1 MSRKFFTPLIAFIM
15 CLASCSFI
23 SKDFDTSDKDNLI
36 IQLITYVLDQAHY
49 LDKDINDEFSE
60 KVFKT
65 FIDNLDPSKRYFY
78 ASDIEEFSEYKYL
91 IDDAFKNPNLDFFN
105 LVYNRYNIRLV
116 ESKSIFELILSQP
129 FDFSKEEIFESDFEL
144 LDFVQTK
151 SELYERWRKLLK
163 TYVIENYHDEIE
175 DDLKKL
181 EKDSSFVVRKPELIE
196 KENRELLNET
206 MLQNFKFI
214 SEEMQRSD
222 WFSVYINSFVSQYDP
237 NTSYLDPESKDR
249 FDVDM
254 SGNYAG
260 IGARLQKKIDKVE
273 ITEVI
278 SGGPAWRDNKLEKGD
293 AILKVRQDN
302 EEEPVSI
309 LNMRLSEA
317 VKLIKGKKGTKVHL
331 TVKKVD
337 GSISEITVKRDIVLL
352 EETYIKSSFVQK
364 DSSIYG
370 VINIPKFYIDF
381 DNQSNR
387 DAAKDLKIEIERL
400 KEVGVQGLIIDLR
413 NNGGGSLKTVVDM
426 AGMFIKN
433 GPVVQVKYFDKE
445 KQVLRD
451 RDKNIL
457 WKGPLVILVNE
468 GSASASEILA
478 AAMQDYKR
486 AIIIGGN
493 QTWGKGTVQTVFPLN
508 RMVRGNTNGD
518 LGALRYTTQKYYRI
532 NGGSVQLEGVKSDI
546 NVPYRYKYLE
556 FGEKDSENPLKW
568 DEIDKV
574 EFTPWNSNFD
584 FEEAINKSKLRMAS
598 NEYLK
603 LIDENAKWIKFIRD
617 NKIINL
623 NYEKFK
629 LEINENL
636 TKTEKFKIL
645 NDYSMNYN
653 FKSLPYEI
661 DLIKNDSVLGLKRKR
676 WHASLNK
683 DLYIDEALNVLSDL
697 RFSIHNKPEN
707 EPTEFD
713 ARYGNE
719 PGDGIVS
726 GSVLRPGGDGLI
738 FLSTST
744 NIQTTNN

>member
-1 MSRKFFTPLIAFIM
+1 MSKNLFTLLIAFIM
-15 CLASCSFI
+15 CLASCSFV

-49 LDKDINDEFSE
+49 LDKEINDEFSE
-60 KVFKT
+60 KVFDT
-65 FIDNLDPSKRYFY
+65 FLENLDPYKRYFY
-78 ASDIEEFSEYKYL
+78 ASDIEEFSKYKYL
-91 IDDAFKNPNLDFFN
+91 IDDAFKNPNLDFFE
-105 LVYNRYNIRLV
+105 LVYKRYTKRML
-116 ESKSIFELILSQP
+116 ESEKIFNDILSKP
-129 FDFSKEEIFESDFEL
+129 FDFNIDEVCECDFEE
-144 LDFVQTK
+144 LDYVKTK
-151 SELYERWRKLLK
+151 DQLFDRWRKLLK
-163 TYVIENYHDEIE
+163 IYVIENYHNEIE
-175 DDLKKL
+175 DDLRKSK
-181 EKDSSFVVRKPELIE
+181 EDSDFILRNPVLIE
-196 KENRELLNET
+196 KKTRETLKET
-206 MLQNFKFI
+206 MQQNYAFI

-278 SGGPAWRDNKLEKGD
+278 SGGPAWRDNSLEKGD
-293 AILKVRQDN
+293 AILKVRQDD
-302 EEEPVSI
+302 EDEPVGI
-309 LNMRLSEA
+309 LNMRLGEA

-337 GSISEITVKRDIVLL
+337 GSVTEVTVKRDIVLL
-352 EETYIKSSFVQK
+352 EETYIKSSIVEK
-364 DSSIYG
+364 DNNTYG
-370 VINIPKFYIDF
+370 LINIPKFYIDF

-387 DAAKDLKIEIERL
+387 DAAKDLRTEIERL
-400 KEVGVQGLIIDLR
+400 KEQGIQGLVIDLR
-413 NNGGGSLKTVVDM
+413 NNGGGALKTVVDM

-445 KQVLRD
+445 KQVLSDRD
-451 RDKNIL
+451 RSVL
-457 WKGPLVILVNE
+457 WTGPLVILVNE

-493 QTWGKGTVQTVFPLN
+493 QTWGKGTVQNVFPLN

-556 FGEKDSENPLKW
+556 FGEKDSENPLQW

-574 EFTPWNSNFD
+574 EFDTWNSNFN
-584 FEEAINKSKLRMAS
+584 FEEAITKSNKRMAN

-603 LIDENAKWIKFIRD
+603 LVDENAKWIKSVRD
-617 NKIINL
+617 NKLINL
-623 NYEKFK
+623 NYDKFK
-629 LEINENL
+629 LELEENSSI
-636 TKTEKFKIL
+636 TEKFKAL
-645 NDYSMNYN
+645 NDYSMNYS
-653 FKSLPYEI
+653 FKSLPYEL
-661 DLIKNDSVLGLKRKR
+661 DLIKNDSVLGLKRER
-676 WHASLNK
+676 WHKSLNK
-683 DLYIDEALNVLSDL
+683 DFYIDEALNVLSDL
-697 RFSIHNKPEN
+697 RFSYLDN
-707 EPTEFD
+707 
-713 ARYGNE
+713 
-719 PGDGIVS
+719 
-726 GSVLRPGGDGLI
+726 
-738 FLSTST
+738 
-744 NIQTTNN
+744 

>member
-1 MSRKFFTPLIAFIM
+1 MSKNLFTLLIAFIM
-15 CLASCSFI
+15 CLASCSFV

-49 LDKDINDEFSE
+49 LDKEINDEFSE
-60 KVFKT
+60 KVFDT
-65 FIDNLDPSKRYFY
+65 FLENLDPYKRYFY
-78 ASDIEEFSEYKYL
+78 ASDIDEFSKYKYL
-91 IDDAFKNPNLDFFN
+91 IDDAFKNPNLDFFE
-105 LVYNRYNIRLV
+105 LVYKRYTKRML
-116 ESKSIFELILSQP
+116 ESEKIFNDILSKP
-129 FDFSKEEIFESDFEL
+129 FDFNKNEICECDFEE
-144 LDFVQTK
+144 LDYVKTK
-151 SELYERWRKLLK
+151 DQLFDRWRKLLK
-163 TYVIENYHDEIE
+163 IYVIENYHNEIE
-175 DDLKKL
+175 DDLRKSK
-181 EKDSSFVVRKPELIE
+181 EDSDFILRNPVLIE
-196 KENRELLNET
+196 KKTRETLKET
-206 MLQNFKFI
+206 MQQNYAFM

-278 SGGPAWRDNKLEKGD
+278 SGGPAWRDNSLEKGD
-293 AILKVRQDN
+293 AILKVRQDD
-302 EEEPVSI
+302 EDEPVGI
-309 LNMRLSEA
+309 LNMRLGEA

-337 GSISEITVKRDIVLL
+337 GSVTEVTVKRDIVLL
-352 EETYIKSSFVQK
+352 EETYIKSSIVEK
-364 DSSIYG
+364 DNNTYG
-370 VINIPKFYIDF
+370 LINIPKFYIDF

-387 DAAKDLKIEIERL
+387 DAAKDLR
-400 KEVGVQGLIIDLR
+400 
-413 NNGGGSLKTVVDM
+413 TVVDM

-445 KQVLRD
+445 KQVLSDRD
-451 RDKNIL
+451 RSVL
-457 WKGPLVILVNE
+457 WTGPLVILVNE

-493 QTWGKGTVQTVFPLN
+493 QTWGKGTVQNVFPLN

-556 FGEKDSENPLKW
+556 FGEKDSENPLQW

-574 EFTPWNSNFD
+574 EFDTWNSNFN
-584 FEEAINKSKLRMAS
+584 FEEAITKSNKRMAN

-603 LIDENAKWIKFIRD
+603 LVDENAKWIKSVRD
-617 NKIINL
+617 NKLINL
-623 NYEKFK
+623 NYDKFK
-629 LEINENL
+629 SELEENSSI
-636 TKTEKFKIL
+636 TEKFKAL
-645 NDYSMNYN
+645 NDYSMNYS
-653 FKSLPYEI
+653 FKSLPYEL
-661 DLIKNDSVLGLKRKR
+661 DLIKNDSVLGLKRER
-676 WHASLNK
+676 WHKSLNK
-683 DLYIDEALNVLSDL
+683 DFYIDEALNVLSDL
-697 RFSIHNKPEN
+697 RFSYLDN
-707 EPTEFD
+707 
-713 ARYGNE
+713 
-719 PGDGIVS
+719 
-726 GSVLRPGGDGLI
+726 
-738 FLSTST
+738 
-744 NIQTTNN
+744 

>member
-1 MSRKFFTPLIAFIM
+1 M
-15 CLASCSFI
+15 CLASCSFV

-49 LDKDINDEFSE
+49 LDKEINDEFSE
-60 KVFKT
+60 KVFDT
-65 FIDNLDPSKRYFY
+65 FLENLDPYKRYFY
-78 ASDIEEFSEYKYL
+78 ASDIEEFSKYKYL
-91 IDDAFKNPNLDFFN
+91 IDDAFKNPNLDFFE
-105 LVYNRYNIRLV
+105 LVYKRYTKRML
-116 ESKSIFELILSQP
+116 ESEKIFNDILSKP
-129 FDFSKEEIFESDFEL
+129 FDFNKNEVCECDFEE
-144 LDFVQTK
+144 LDYVKTK
-151 SELYERWRKLLK
+151 DQLFDRWRKLLK
-163 TYVIENYHDEIE
+163 IYVIENYHNEIE
-175 DDLKKL
+175 DDLRKSK
-181 EKDSSFVVRKPELIE
+181 EDSDFILRNPVLIE
-196 KENRELLNET
+196 KKTRETLKET
-206 MLQNFKFI
+206 MQQNYAFI

-278 SGGPAWRDNKLEKGD
+278 SGGPAWRDNILEKGD
-293 AILKVRQDN
+293 AILKVRQDK
-302 EEEPVSI
+302 EDEPVGI

-337 GSISEITVKRDIVLL
+337 GTVTEVTVKRDIVLL
-352 EETYIKSSFVQK
+352 EETYIKSSIVEK
-364 DSSIYG
+364 DNNTYG
-370 VINIPKFYIDF
+370 LINIPKFYIDF

-387 DAAKDLKIEIERL
+387 DAAKDLRTEIERL
-400 KEVGVQGLIIDLR
+400 KEQGIQGLVIDLR
-413 NNGGGSLKTVVDM
+413 NNGGGALKTVVDM

-445 KQVLRD
+445 KQVLSDRD
-451 RDKNIL
+451 RSVL
-457 WKGPLVILVNE
+457 WTGPLVILVNE

-493 QTWGKGTVQTVFPLN
+493 QTWGKGTVQNVFPLN

-556 FGEKDSENPLKW
+556 FGEKDSENPLQW

-574 EFTPWNSNFD
+574 EFDTWNSNFN
-584 FEEAINKSKLRMAS
+584 FEEAITKSNKRMAN

-603 LIDENAKWIKFIRD
+603 LVDENAKWIKSVRD
-617 NKIINL
+617 NKLINL
-623 NYEKFK
+623 NYDKFK
-629 LEINENL
+629 LELEENSSI
-636 TKTEKFKIL
+636 TEKFKAL
-645 NDYSMNYN
+645 NDYSMNYS
-653 FKSLPYEI
+653 FKSLPYEL
-661 DLIKNDSVLGLKRKR
+661 DLIKNDSVLGLKRER
-676 WHASLNK
+676 WHKSLNK
-683 DLYIDEALNVLSDL
+683 DFYIDEALNVLSDL
-697 RFSIHNKPEN
+697 RFSYLDN
-707 EPTEFD
+707 
-713 ARYGNE
+713 
-719 PGDGIVS
+719 
-726 GSVLRPGGDGLI
+726 
-738 FLSTST
+738 
-744 NIQTTNN
+744 

>member
-1 MSRKFFTPLIAFIM
+1 MSKNLFTLLIAFIM
-15 CLASCSFI
+15 CLASCSFV

-49 LDKDINDEFSE
+49 LDKEINDEFSE
-60 KVFKT
+60 KVFDT
-65 FIDNLDPSKRYFY
+65 FLENLDPYKRYFY
-78 ASDIEEFSEYKYL
+78 ASDIEEFSKYKYL
-91 IDDAFKNPNLDFFN
+91 IDDAFKNPNLDFF
-105 LVYNRYNIRLV
+105 
-116 ESKSIFELILSQP
+116 ELIYKRYTKRMLESEKIFNDILSKP
-129 FDFSKEEIFESDFEL
+129 FDFNIDEVCECDFEE
-144 LDFVQTK
+144 LDYVKTK
-151 SELYERWRKLLK
+151 DQLFDRWRKLLK
-163 TYVIENYHDEIE
+163 IYVIENYHNEIE
-175 DDLKKL
+175 DDLRKSK
-181 EKDSSFVVRKPELIE
+181 EDSDFILRNPVLIE
-196 KENRELLNET
+196 EKTRESLKET
-206 MLQNFKFI
+206 MQQNYVFI

-278 SGGPAWRDNKLEKGD
+278 SGGPAWRDNSLEKGD
-293 AILKVRQDN
+293 AILKVRQDD
-302 EEEPVSI
+302 EDEPVGI
-309 LNMRLSEA
+309 LNMRLGEA

-337 GSISEITVKRDIVLL
+337 GSVTEVTVKRDIVLL
-352 EETYIKSSFVQK
+352 EETYIKSSIVEK
-364 DSSIYG
+364 DNNTYG
-370 VINIPKFYIDF
+370 LINIPKFYIDF

-387 DAAKDLKIEIERL
+387 DAAKDLRTEIERL
-400 KEVGVQGLIIDLR
+400 KEEGIQGLVIDLR
-413 NNGGGSLKTVVDM
+413 NNGGGALKTVVDM

-445 KQVLRD
+445 KQVLSDRD
-451 RDKNIL
+451 RSVL
-457 WKGPLVILVNE
+457 WTGPLVILVNE

-493 QTWGKGTVQTVFPLN
+493 QTWGKGTVQNVFPLN

-556 FGEKDSENPLKW
+556 FGEKDSENPLQW

-574 EFTPWNSNFD
+574 EFDTWNSNFN
-584 FEEAINKSKLRMAS
+584 FEEAITKSNKRMAN

-603 LIDENAKWIKFIRD
+603 LVEENAKWIKSVRD
-617 NKIINL
+617 NKLINL
-623 NYEKFK
+623 NYDKFK
-629 LEINENL
+629 LELEENSSI
-636 TKTEKFKIL
+636 TEKFKAL
-645 NDYSMNYN
+645 NDYSMNYS
-653 FKSLPYEI
+653 FKSLPYEL
-661 DLIKNDSVLGLKRKR
+661 DLIKNDSVLGLKRER
-676 WHASLNK
+676 WHKSLNK
-683 DLYIDEALNVLSDL
+683 DFYIDEALNVLSDL
-697 RFSIHNKPEN
+697 RFSYLEN
-707 EPTEFD
+707 
-713 ARYGNE
+713 
-719 PGDGIVS
+719 
-726 GSVLRPGGDGLI
+726 
-738 FLSTST
+738 
-744 NIQTTNN
+744 

>member
-1 MSRKFFTPLIAFIM
+1 MSKNLFTLLIAFIM
-15 CLASCSFI
+15 CLASCSFV

-49 LDKDINDEFSE
+49 LDKEINDEFSE
-60 KVFKT
+60 KVFDT
-65 FIDNLDPSKRYFY
+65 FLENLDPYKRYFY
-78 ASDIEEFSEYKYL
+78 ASDIEEFSKYKYL
-91 IDDAFKNPNLDFFN
+91 IDDAFKNPNLDFFE
-105 LVYNRYNIRLV
+105 LVYKRYSKRML
-116 ESKSIFELILSQP
+116 ESEKIFNDILSKP
-129 FDFSKEEIFESDFEL
+129 FDFNKDEVCECDFEE
-144 LDFVQTK
+144 LDYVKTK
-151 SELYERWRKLLK
+151 NQLFDRWRKLLK
-163 TYVIENYHDEIE
+163 IYVIENYHNEIE
-175 DDLKKL
+175 DDL
-181 EKDSSFVVRKPELIE
+181 RKSKEDTDFSMRSPNLIE
-196 KENRELLNET
+196 KKTREALKET
-206 MLQNFKFI
+206 MQQNYAFI

-278 SGGPAWRDNKLEKGD
+278 SGGPAWRDNILEKGD

-302 EEEPVSI
+302 EDEPVGI

-337 GSISEITVKRDIVLL
+337 GTVTEVTVKRDIVLL
-352 EETYIKSSFVQK
+352 EETYIKSSIVEK
-364 DSSIYG
+364 DNNTYG
-370 VINIPKFYIDF
+370 LINIPKFYIDF

-387 DAAKDLKIEIERL
+387 DAAKDLRTEIERL
-400 KEVGVQGLIIDLR
+400 KEQGIQGLVIDLR
-413 NNGGGSLKTVVDM
+413 NNGGGALKTVVDM

-445 KQVLRD
+445 KQVLSDRD
-451 RDKNIL
+451 RSVL
-457 WKGPLVILVNE
+457 WTGPLVILVNE

-493 QTWGKGTVQTVFPLN
+493 QTWGKGTVQNVFPLN

-546 NVPYRYKYLE
+546 NVPYRFKYLE
-556 FGEKDSENPLKW
+556 FGEKDSENPLQW

-574 EFTPWNSNFD
+574 EFDTWNSNFN
-584 FEEAINKSKLRMAS
+584 FEEAITKSNKRMAN

-603 LIDENAKWIKFIRD
+603 LVDENAKWIKSVRD
-617 NKIINL
+617 NKLINL
-623 NYEKFK
+623 NYDKFK
-629 LEINENL
+629 LELEENSSI
-636 TKTEKFKIL
+636 TEKFKAL
-645 NDYSMNYN
+645 NDYSMNYS
-653 FKSLPYEI
+653 FKSLPYEL
-661 DLIKNDSVLGLKRKR
+661 DLIKNDSVLGLKRER
-676 WHASLNK
+676 WHKSLNK
-683 DLYIDEALNVLSDL
+683 DFYIDEALNVLSDL
-697 RFSIHNKPEN
+697 RFSYLDN
-707 EPTEFD
+707 
-713 ARYGNE
+713 
-719 PGDGIVS
+719 
-726 GSVLRPGGDGLI
+726 
-738 FLSTST
+738 
-744 NIQTTNN
+744 

>member
-1 MSRKFFTPLIAFIM
+1 MSKNLFTLLIAFIM
-15 CLASCSFI
+15 CLASCSFV

-49 LDKDINDEFSE
+49 LDKEINDEFSE
-60 KVFKT
+60 KVFDT
-65 FIDNLDPSKRYFY
+65 FLENLDPYKRYFY
-78 ASDIEEFSEYKYL
+78 ASDIEEFSKYKYL
-91 IDDAFKNPNLDFFN
+91 IDDAFKNPNLDFFE
-105 LVYNRYNIRLV
+105 LVYKRYTKRIL
-116 ESKSIFELILSQP
+116 ESEKIFNDILSKP
-129 FDFSKEEIFESDFEL
+129 FDFNKDEVCECDFEE
-144 LDFVQTK
+144 LDYVKTK
-151 SELYERWRKLLK
+151 DQLFDRWRKLLK
-163 TYVIENYHDEIE
+163 IYVIENYHNEIE
-175 DDLKKL
+175 DDL
-181 EKDSSFVVRKPELIE
+181 RKSKEESDFILRNPVLIE
-196 KENRELLNET
+196 KKTRETLKET
-206 MLQNFKFI
+206 MQQNYAFI

-278 SGGPAWRDNKLEKGD
+278 SGGPAWRDNSLEKGD
-293 AILKVRQDN
+293 AILKVRQDD
-302 EEEPVSI
+302 EDEPVGI
-309 LNMRLSEA
+309 LNMRLGEA

-337 GSISEITVKRDIVLL
+337 GSVTEVTVKRDIVLL
-352 EETYIKSSFVQK
+352 EETYIKSSIVEK
-364 DSSIYG
+364 DNNTYG
-370 VINIPKFYIDF
+370 LINIPKFYIDF

-387 DAAKDLKIEIERL
+387 DAAKDLRTEIERL
-400 KEVGVQGLIIDLR
+400 KEQGIQGLVIDLR
-413 NNGGGSLKTVVDM
+413 NNGGGALKTVVDM

-445 KQVLRD
+445 KQVLSDRD
-451 RDKNIL
+451 RSVL
-457 WKGPLVILVNE
+457 WTGPLVILVNE

-493 QTWGKGTVQTVFPLN
+493 QTWGKGTVQNVFPLN

-556 FGEKDSENPLKW
+556 FGEKDSENPLQW

-574 EFTPWNSNFD
+574 EFDIWNSNFN
-584 FEEAINKSKLRMAS
+584 FEEAITKSNKRMAN

-603 LIDENAKWIKFIRD
+603 LVDENAKWIKSVRD
-617 NKIINL
+617 NKLINL
-623 NYEKFK
+623 NYDKFK
-629 LEINENL
+629 LELEENSSI
-636 TKTEKFKIL
+636 TEKFKAL

-653 FKSLPYEI
+653 FKSLPYEL
-661 DLIKNDSVLGLKRKR
+661 DLIKNDSVLGLKRER
-676 WHASLNK
+676 WHKSLNK
-683 DLYIDEALNVLSDL
+683 DFYIDEALNVLSDL
-697 RFSIHNKPEN
+697 RFSYLDN
-707 EPTEFD
+707 
-713 ARYGNE
+713 
-719 PGDGIVS
+719 
-726 GSVLRPGGDGLI
+726 
-738 FLSTST
+738 
-744 NIQTTNN
+744 

>member
-1 MSRKFFTPLIAFIM
+1 MSKNLFTLLIAFIM
-15 CLASCSFI
+15 CLASCSFV

-49 LDKDINDEFSE
+49 LDKEINDEFSE
-60 KVFKT
+60 KVFDT
-65 FIDNLDPSKRYFY
+65 FLENLDPYKRYFY
-78 ASDIEEFSEYKYL
+78 ASDIEEFSKYKYL
-91 IDDAFKNPNLDFFN
+91 IDDAFKNPNLDFFE
-105 LVYNRYNIRLV
+105 LVYKRYTKRML
-116 ESKSIFELILSQP
+116 ESEKIFNDILSKP
-129 FDFSKEEIFESDFEL
+129 FDFNKDEVCECDFEE
-144 LDFVQTK
+144 LDYVKTK
-151 SELYERWRKLLK
+151 DQLFDRWRKLLK
-163 TYVIENYHDEIE
+163 IYVIENYHNEIE
-175 DDLKKL
+175 DDLRKS
-181 EKDSSFVVRKPELIE
+181 KDDSDFILRNPVLIE
-196 KENRELLNET
+196 KKTRESLKET
-206 MLQNFKFI
+206 MQQNYAFI

-278 SGGPAWRDNKLEKGD
+278 SGGPAWRDNILEKGD
-293 AILKVRQDN
+293 AILKVRQDK
-302 EEEPVSI
+302 EDEPVGI

-337 GSISEITVKRDIVLL
+337 GTVTEVTVKRDIVLL
-352 EETYIKSSFVQK
+352 EETYIKSSIVEK
-364 DSSIYG
+364 DNNTYG
-370 VINIPKFYIDF
+370 LINIPKFYIDF

-387 DAAKDLKIEIERL
+387 DAAKDLRTEIERL
-400 KEVGVQGLIIDLR
+400 KEQGIQGLVIDLR
-413 NNGGGSLKTVVDM
+413 NNGGGALKTVVDM

-445 KQVLRD
+445 KQVLSDRD
-451 RDKNIL
+451 RSVL
-457 WKGPLVILVNE
+457 WTGPLVILVNE

-493 QTWGKGTVQTVFPLN
+493 QTWGKGTVQNVFPLN

-556 FGEKDSENPLKW
+556 FGEKDSENPLQW

-574 EFTPWNSNFD
+574 EFDTWNSNFN
-584 FEEAINKSKLRMAS
+584 FEEAITKSNKRMAN

-603 LIDENAKWIKFIRD
+603 LVDENAKWIKSVRD
-617 NKIINL
+617 NKLINL
-623 NYEKFK
+623 NYDKFK
-629 LEINENL
+629 LELEENSSI
-636 TKTEKFKIL
+636 TEKFKAL
-645 NDYSMNYN
+645 NDYSMNYS
-653 FKSLPYEI
+653 FKSLPYEL
-661 DLIKNDSVLGLKRKR
+661 DLIKNDSVLGLKRER
-676 WHASLNK
+676 WHKSLNK
-683 DLYIDEALNVLSDL
+683 DFYIDEALNVLSDL
-697 RFSIHNKPEN
+697 RFSYLDN
-707 EPTEFD
+707 
-713 ARYGNE
+713 
-719 PGDGIVS
+719 
-726 GSVLRPGGDGLI
+726 
-738 FLSTST
+738 
-744 NIQTTNN
+744 

>member
-1 MSRKFFTPLIAFIM
+1 MSKNLFTLLIAFIM
-15 CLASCSFI
+15 CLASCSFV

-49 LDKDINDEFSE
+49 LDKEINDEFSE
-60 KVFKT
+60 KVFDT
-65 FIDNLDPSKRYFY
+65 FLENLDPYKRYVY
-78 ASDIEEFSEYKYL
+78 ASDIDEFSKYKYL
-91 IDDAFKNPNLDFFN
+91 IDDAFKNPNLDFFE
-105 LVYNRYNIRLV
+105 LVYKRYTKRML
-116 ESKSIFELILSQP
+116 ESEKIFNDILSKP
-129 FDFSKEEIFESDFEL
+129 FDFNKNEVCECDFEE
-144 LDFVQTK
+144 LDYVKTK
-151 SELYERWRKLLK
+151 DQLFDRWRKLLK
-163 TYVIENYHDEIE
+163 IYVIENYHNEIE
-175 DDLKKL
+175 DDLRKSK
-181 EKDSSFVVRKPELIE
+181 EDSDFILRNPVLIE
-196 KENRELLNET
+196 KKTRETLKET
-206 MLQNFKFI
+206 MQQNYAFI

-278 SGGPAWRDNKLEKGD
+278 SGGPAWRDNSLEKGD
-293 AILKVRQDN
+293 AILKVRQDD
-302 EEEPVSI
+302 EDEPVGI
-309 LNMRLSEA
+309 LNMRLGEA

-337 GSISEITVKRDIVLL
+337 GSVTEVTVKRDIVLL
-352 EETYIKSSFVQK
+352 EETYIKSSIVEK
-364 DSSIYG
+364 DNNTYG
-370 VINIPKFYIDF
+370 LINIPKFYIDF

-387 DAAKDLKIEIERL
+387 DAAKDLRTEIERL
-400 KEVGVQGLIIDLR
+400 KEQGIQGLVIDLR
-413 NNGGGSLKTVVDM
+413 NNGGGALKTVVDM

-445 KQVLRD
+445 KQVLSDRD
-451 RDKNIL
+451 RSVL
-457 WKGPLVILVNE
+457 WTGPLVILVNE

-493 QTWGKGTVQTVFPLN
+493 QTWGKGTVQNVFPLN

-556 FGEKDSENPLKW
+556 FGEKDSENPLQW

-574 EFTPWNSNFD
+574 EFDTWNSNFN
-584 FEEAINKSKLRMAS
+584 FEEAITKSNKRMAN

-603 LIDENAKWIKFIRD
+603 LVDENAKWIKSVRD
-617 NKIINL
+617 NKLINL
-623 NYEKFK
+623 NYDKFK
-629 LEINENL
+629 LELEENSSI
-636 TKTEKFKIL
+636 TEKFKAL
-645 NDYSMNYN
+645 NDYSMDYS
-653 FKSLPYEI
+653 FKSLPYEL
-661 DLIKNDSVLGLKRKR
+661 DLIKNDSVLGLKRER
-676 WHASLNK
+676 WHKSLNK
-683 DLYIDEALNVLSDL
+683 DFYIDEALNVLSDL
-697 RFSIHNKPEN
+697 RFSYLDN
-707 EPTEFD
+707 
-713 ARYGNE
+713 
-719 PGDGIVS
+719 
-726 GSVLRPGGDGLI
+726 
-738 FLSTST
+738 
-744 NIQTTNN
+744 

>member
-1 MSRKFFTPLIAFIM
+1 MSKNLFTLLIAFIM
-15 CLASCSFI
+15 CLASCSFV

-49 LDKDINDEFSE
+49 LDKEINDEFSE
-60 KVFKT
+60 KVFET
-65 FIDNLDPSKRYFY
+65 FLENLDPYKRYFY
-78 ASDIEEFSEYKYL
+78 VSDIEEFSKYKYL
-91 IDDAFKNPNLDFFN
+91 IDDAFKNPNLDFFEI
-105 LVYNRYNIRLV
+105 VYKRYTKRMM
-116 ESKSIFELILSQP
+116 ESEKIFNDILSKP
-129 FDFSKEEIFESDFEL
+129 FDFNKDEVCECDFEE
-144 LDFVQTK
+144 LDYVKTK
-151 SELYERWRKLLK
+151 DQLFDRWRKLLK
-163 TYVIENYHDEIE
+163 IYVIENYHNEIE
-175 DDLKKL
+175 DDL
-181 EKDSSFVVRKPELIE
+181 RKSKEDPNFSIRSTDLIE
-196 KENRELLNET
+196 KKTREELKET
-206 MLQNFKFI
+206 MQQNYAFI

-278 SGGPAWRDNKLEKGD
+278 SGGPAWRDNSLEKGD
-293 AILKVRQDN
+293 AILKVRQDD
-302 EEEPVSI
+302 EDEPVGI
-309 LNMRLSEA
+309 LNMRLGEA

-337 GSISEITVKRDIVLL
+337 GSVTEVTVKRDIVLL
-352 EETYIKSSFVQK
+352 EETYIKSSIVEK
-364 DSSIYG
+364 DNNTYG
-370 VINIPKFYIDF
+370 LINIPKFYIDF

-387 DAAKDLKIEIERL
+387 DAAKDLRTEIERL
-400 KEVGVQGLIIDLR
+400 KEEGIQGLVIDLR
-413 NNGGGSLKTVVDM
+413 NNGGGALKTVVDM

-445 KQVLRD
+445 KQVLSDRD
-451 RDKNIL
+451 RSVL
-457 WKGPLVILVNE
+457 WTGPLVILVNE

-493 QTWGKGTVQTVFPLN
+493 QTWGKGTVQNVFPLN

-556 FGEKDSENPLKW
+556 FGEKDSENPLQW

-574 EFTPWNSNFD
+574 EFDTWNSNFN
-584 FEEAINKSKLRMAS
+584 FEEAITKSNKRMAD

-603 LIDENAKWIKFIRD
+603 LVDENAKWIKSVRD
-617 NKIINL
+617 NKLINL
-623 NYEKFK
+623 NYDKFK
-629 LEINENL
+629 LELEENSSI
-636 TKTEKFKIL
+636 TEKFKAL
-645 NDYSMNYN
+645 NDYSMNYS
-653 FKSLPYEI
+653 FKSLPYEL
-661 DLIKNDSVLGLKRKR
+661 DLIKNDSVLGLKRER
-676 WHASLNK
+676 WHKSLNK
-683 DLYIDEALNVLSDL
+683 DFYIDEALNVLSDL
-697 RFSIHNKPEN
+697 RFSYLDN
-707 EPTEFD
+707 
-713 ARYGNE
+713 
-719 PGDGIVS
+719 
-726 GSVLRPGGDGLI
+726 
-738 FLSTST
+738 
-744 NIQTTNN
+744 

>member
-1 MSRKFFTPLIAFIM
+1 MSKNLFTLLIAFIM
-15 CLASCSFI
+15 CLASCSFV

-49 LDKDINDEFSE
+49 LDKEINDEFSE
-60 KVFKT
+60 KVFET
-65 FIDNLDPSKRYFY
+65 FLENLDPYKRYFY
-78 ASDIEEFSEYKYL
+78 ASDIEEFSKYKYL
-91 IDDAFKNPNLDFFN
+91 IDDAFKNPNLDFFE
-105 LVYNRYNIRLV
+105 LVYKRYTKRML
-116 ESKSIFELILSQP
+116 ESEKIFNDILSKP
-129 FDFSKEEIFESDFEL
+129 FDFNKDEVCECDFEE
-144 LDFVQTK
+144 LDYVKTK
-151 SELYERWRKLLK
+151 DQLFDRWRKLLK
-163 TYVIENYHDEIE
+163 IYVIENYHNEIE
-175 DDLKKL
+175 DDLRKSK
-181 EKDSSFVVRKPELIE
+181 EDSDFILRNPVLIE
-196 KENRELLNET
+196 KKTRETLKET
-206 MLQNFKFI
+206 MQQNYAFI

-278 SGGPAWRDNKLEKGD
+278 SGGPAWRDNSLEKGD
-293 AILKVRQDN
+293 AILKVRQDD
-302 EEEPVSI
+302 EDEPVGI
-309 LNMRLSEA
+309 LNMRLGEA

-337 GSISEITVKRDIVLL
+337 GTVTEVTVKRDIVLL
-352 EETYIKSSFVQK
+352 EETYIKSSIVEK
-364 DSSIYG
+364 DNNTYG
-370 VINIPKFYIDF
+370 LINIPKFYIDF

-387 DAAKDLKIEIERL
+387 DAAKDLRTEIERL
-400 KEVGVQGLIIDLR
+400 KEEGIQGLVIDLR
-413 NNGGGSLKTVVDM
+413 NNGGGALKTVVDM

-445 KQVLRD
+445 KQVLSDRD
-451 RDKNIL
+451 RSVL
-457 WKGPLVILVNE
+457 WTGPLVILVNE

-493 QTWGKGTVQTVFPLN
+493 QTWGKGTVQNVFPLN

-556 FGEKDSENPLKW
+556 FGEKDSENPLQW

-574 EFTPWNSNFD
+574 EFDIWNSNFN
-584 FEEAINKSKLRMAS
+584 FEEAITKSNKRMAN

-603 LIDENAKWIKFIRD
+603 LVDENAKWIKSVRD
-617 NKIINL
+617 NKLINL
-623 NYEKFK
+623 NYDKFK
-629 LEINENL
+629 LELEENSSI
-636 TKTEKFKIL
+636 TKKFKAL

-653 FKSLPYEI
+653 FKSLPYEL
-661 DLIKNDSVLGLKRKR
+661 DLIKNDSVLGLKRER
-676 WHASLNK
+676 WHMSLNK
-683 DLYIDEALNVLSDL
+683 DFYIEEALNVLSDL
-697 RFSIHNKPEN
+697 RFSYIDK
-707 EPTEFD
+707 
-713 ARYGNE
+713 
-719 PGDGIVS
+719 
-726 GSVLRPGGDGLI
+726 
-738 FLSTST
+738 
-744 NIQTTNN
+744 

>member
-1 MSRKFFTPLIAFIM
+1 MSKNLFTLLIAFIM
-15 CLASCSFI
+15 CLASCSFV

-49 LDKDINDEFSE
+49 LDKEINDEFSE
-60 KVFKT
+60 KVFET
-65 FIDNLDPSKRYFY
+65 FLENLDPYKRYFY
-78 ASDIEEFSEYKYL
+78 ASDIEEFSKYKYL
-91 IDDAFKNPNLDFFN
+91 IDDAFKNPNLDFFE
-105 LVYNRYNIRLV
+105 LVYKRYTKRIL
-116 ESKSIFELILSQP
+116 ESEKIFNDILSKP
-129 FDFSKEEIFESDFEL
+129 FDFNKDEVCECDFEE
-144 LDFVQTK
+144 LDYVKTK
-151 SELYERWRKLLK
+151 DQLFDRWRKLLK
-163 TYVIENYHDEIE
+163 IYVIENYHNEIE
-175 DDLKKL
+175 DDLRKSK
-181 EKDSSFVVRKPELIE
+181 EDSDFILRNPVLIE
-196 KENRELLNET
+196 KKTRETLKET
-206 MLQNFKFI
+206 MQQNYAFI

-278 SGGPAWRDNKLEKGD
+278 SGGPAWRDNSLEKGD
-293 AILKVRQDN
+293 AILKVRQDD
-302 EEEPVSI
+302 EDEPVGI
-309 LNMRLSEA
+309 LNMRLGEA

-337 GSISEITVKRDIVLL
+337 GSVTEVTVKRDIVLL
-352 EETYIKSSFVQK
+352 EETYIKSSIVEK
-364 DSSIYG
+364 DNNTYG
-370 VINIPKFYIDF
+370 LINIPKFYIDF

-387 DAAKDLKIEIERL
+387 DAAKDLRTEIERL
-400 KEVGVQGLIIDLR
+400 KEQGIQGLVIDLR
-413 NNGGGSLKTVVDM
+413 NNGGGALKTVVDM

-445 KQVLRD
+445 KQVLSDRD
-451 RDKNIL
+451 RSVL
-457 WKGPLVILVNE
+457 WTGPLVILVNE

-493 QTWGKGTVQTVFPLN
+493 QTWGKGTVQNVFPLN

-556 FGEKDSENPLKW
+556 FGEKDSENPLQW

-574 EFTPWNSNFD
+574 EFDIWNSNFN
-584 FEEAINKSKLRMAS
+584 FEEAITKSNKRMAN

-603 LIDENAKWIKFIRD
+603 LVDENAKWIKSVRD
-617 NKIINL
+617 NKLINL
-623 NYEKFK
+623 NYDKFK
-629 LEINENL
+629 LELEENSSI
-636 TKTEKFKIL
+636 TEKFKAL

-653 FKSLPYEI
+653 FKSLPYEL
-661 DLIKNDSVLGLKRKR
+661 DLIKNDSVLGLKRER
-676 WHASLNK
+676 WHKSLNK
-683 DLYIDEALNVLSDL
+683 DFYIDEALNVLSDL
-697 RFSIHNKPEN
+697 RFSYLDN
-707 EPTEFD
+707 
-713 ARYGNE
+713 
-719 PGDGIVS
+719 
-726 GSVLRPGGDGLI
+726 
-738 FLSTST
+738 
-744 NIQTTNN
+744 